1 MSAGYKYYIEP
12 EPSIEERYDVSTG
25 VRRRGPYKLDTT
37 NLVVGSFLPSFT
49 PIAADLVKKTA
60 QVAIRVEVYE
70 KFTTGSN
77 TTLKIKKNSLAYVAP
92 QLLVAG
98 AYSFIGEIKGVVFEL
113 RWMLA
118 FIVVMIVADFV
129 LGIIDS
135 VVKRGEDFRF
145 SRAGRR
151 TVCKFI
157 EYNSYLVVGFM
168 LGISILQPI
177 GICSYTISAMCG
189 LGLAFIFEFDSIADH
204 ICDIHGIK
212 NKVSIKRL
220 LVGYIKKKYNAAG
233 EIIEEVTKEEEK
245 K

>member
-1 MSAGYKYYIEP
+1 MQNLI
-12 EPSIEERYDVSTG
+12 SI
-25 VRRRGPYKLDTT
+25 
-37 NLVVGSFLPSFT
+37 
-49 PIAADLVKKTA
+49 I
-60 QVAIRVEVYE
+60 
-70 KFTTGSN
+70 
-77 TTLKIKKNSLAYVAP
+77 AP

-98 AYSFIGEIKGVVFEL
+98 AYSFIGEIKNVVFEL

-168 LGISILQPI
+168 LGIAILQPV
-177 GICSYTISAMCG
+177 GICSYTISSICG
-189 LGLAFIFEFDSIADH
+189 LGSAFIFEFDSIMEH
-204 ICDIHGIK
+204 ICTIHGIK

-220 LVGYIKKKYNAAG
+220 LVGYIKKKYTTAG
-233 EIIEEVTKEEEK
+233 EIIEKVTKDEEDR
-245 K
+245 

>member
-1 MSAGYKYYIEP
+1 MQ
-12 EPSIEERYDVSTG
+12 
-25 VRRRGPYKLDTT
+25 
-37 NLVVGSFLPSFT
+37 NLITV
-49 PIAADLVKKTA
+49 I
-60 QVAIRVEVYE
+60 
-70 KFTTGSN
+70 
-77 TTLKIKKNSLAYVAP
+77 AP
-92 QLLVAG
+92 QILVAG
-98 AYSFIGEIKGVVFEL
+98 AYSFIGEIKEVVFEL

-168 LGISILQPI
+168 LGIAILQPV
-177 GICSYTISAMCG
+177 GICSYTISSICG
-189 LGLAFIFEFDSIADH
+189 LGFAFIFEFDSIMEH
-204 ICDIHGIK
+204 ICTIHGIK

-220 LVGYIKKKYNAAG
+220 LVGYIKKKYTTAG
-233 EIIEEVTKEEEK
+233 EIIEKVTKDEEDR
-245 K
+245 

>member
-1 MSAGYKYYIEP
+1 MQNLI
-12 EPSIEERYDVSTG
+12 SI
-25 VRRRGPYKLDTT
+25 
-37 NLVVGSFLPSFT
+37 
-49 PIAADLVKKTA
+49 I
-60 QVAIRVEVYE
+60 
-70 KFTTGSN
+70 
-77 TTLKIKKNSLAYVAP
+77 AP

-98 AYSFIGEIKGVVFEL
+98 AYSFIGEIKNVVFEL

-157 EYNSYLVVGFM
+157 EYNSYLVVGF
-168 LGISILQPI
+168 LLCISIRQPV
-177 GICSYTISAMCG
+177 GICSYAISSTCG
-189 LGLAFIFEFDSIADH
+189 LGLAFIFEFDSIMEH
-204 ICDIHGIK
+204 ICTIHGIK

-220 LVGYIKKKYNAAG
+220 LVGYIKKKYTTAG
-233 EIIEEVTKEEEK
+233 EIIEKVTKDEEGR
-245 K
+245 

>member
-1 MSAGYKYYIEP
+1 ME
-12 EPSIEERYDVSTG
+12 
-25 VRRRGPYKLDTT
+25 KL
-37 NLVVGSFLPSFT
+37 L
-49 PIAADLVKKTA
+49 
-60 QVAIRVEVYE
+60 
-70 KFTTGSN
+70 N
-77 TTLKIKKNSLAYVAP
+77 TIAP
-92 QLLVAG
+92 QLAVVG
-98 AYSFIGEIKGVVFEL
+98 AYSFISEIKGVVFEL

-118 FIVVMIVADFV
+118 FIIVMIVADFV

-151 TVCKFI
+151 TMCKFI
-157 EYNSYLVVGFM
+157 EYNSYLVLGFM
-168 LGISILQPI
+168 LGLAILQPA

-189 LGLAFIFEFDSIADH
+189 LGLAIIFEFDSIMDH
-204 ICDIHGIK
+204 VCNIHGIK

-233 EIIEEVTKEEEK
+233 EIVEEITEGKEGK

>member
-1 MSAGYKYYIEP
+1 MQ
-12 EPSIEERYDVSTG
+12 
-25 VRRRGPYKLDTT
+25 
-37 NLVVGSFLPSFT
+37 NLVT
-49 PIAADLVKKTA
+49 I
-60 QVAIRVEVYE
+60 I
-70 KFTTGSN
+70 
-77 TTLKIKKNSLAYVAP
+77 AP

-151 TVCKFI
+151 TMCKFI
-157 EYNSYLVVGFM
+157 EYNSYLVLGFM
-168 LGISILQPI
+168 LGIAILQPV
-177 GICSYTISAMCG
+177 GICSYTISSMCG
-189 LGLAFIFEFDSIADH
+189 LGMAIVFEFDSIMDH
-204 ICDIHGIK
+204 ICVIHGIK
-212 NKVSIKRL
+212 NKISIKRI
-220 LVGYIKKKYNAAG
+220 LVGYIKKKYAAAG
-233 EIIEEVTKEEEK
+233 EIIEEVTNEEK

>member
-1 MSAGYKYYIEP
+1 MQ
-12 EPSIEERYDVSTG
+12 
-25 VRRRGPYKLDTT
+25 
-37 NLVVGSFLPSFT
+37 NLIT
-49 PIAADLVKKTA
+49 I
-60 QVAIRVEVYE
+60 I
-70 KFTTGSN
+70 
-77 TTLKIKKNSLAYVAP
+77 AP

-98 AYSFIGEIKGVVFEL
+98 AYSFIGEIKNVVFEL

-151 TVCKFI
+151 TMCKFI
-157 EYNSYLVVGFM
+157 EYNSYLVLGFM
-168 LGISILQPI
+168 LGIAILQPV
-177 GICSYTISAMCG
+177 GICSYTISSMCG
-189 LGLAFIFEFDSIADH
+189 LGLAILFEFDSIADH
-204 ICDIHGIK
+204 VCVIHGIR

-220 LVGYIKKKYNAAG
+220 LVGYIKKKYATAG
-233 EIIEEVTKEEEK
+233 EIIEEVTKEKEEEK